1 MLSWFFFKCC
11 VQTNYKP
18 DGWLGLLLG
27 AKIFI
32 DFAKS
37 SFDDAMDKLK
47 NEIKLQ
53 LNLKSGGVS
62 DAKPKSLKENN
73 KQNSINLKIS
83 NEWDKSTVSRWLTEN
98 SIDESI
104 IDELRDFDGKMLEEL
119 NLIRN
124 TAPEYFFAA
133 ISNNN
138 KHKLHEVIKFSKEL
152 RKLV

>member
-1 MLSWFFFKCC
+1 
-11 VQTNYKP
+11 
-18 DGWLGLLLG
+18 LGLLLG

-53 LNLKSGGVS
+53 LNLKSGAA
-62 DAKPKSLKENN
+62 DMKQKSLKES

-83 NEWDKSTVSRWLTEN
+83 NEWDKTTVNRWLNEN

-138 KHKLHEVIKFSKEL
+138 KNKLHEVIKFSKEL